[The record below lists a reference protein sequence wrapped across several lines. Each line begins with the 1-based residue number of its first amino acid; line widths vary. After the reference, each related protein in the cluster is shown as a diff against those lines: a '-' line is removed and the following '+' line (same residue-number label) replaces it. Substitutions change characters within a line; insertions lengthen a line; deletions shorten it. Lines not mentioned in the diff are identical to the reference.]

1 MPQRRGGRLTV
12 LLAGLFAK
20 WAEEFSC
27 APPDQPLMAQSG
39 KRRMRQVQETRRIL
53 KMMIPVKKLFQ
64 HEEQSHLEPAD
75 GLHGV
80 PPCLIKLE
88 GLAGPDVVFLSLV
101 ADDGFAIQRED
112 KRFAGR
118 GVL

>member
-1 MPQRRGGRLTV
+1 MMS
-12 LLAGLFAK
+12 
-20 WAEEFSC
+20 FSC
-27 APPDQPLMAQSG
+27 KIVLEKLMLDLIKDRRIASHEHDLER
-39 KRRMRQVQETRRIL
+39 KRRMRQGQETRRIL
-53 KMMIPVKKLFQ
+53 KMMIYVKKLFQ

-88 GLAGPDVVFLSLV
+88 GLAGPDVVILSLV
-101 ADDGFAIQRED
+101 ADDGFAIQRKD

-118 GVL
+118 SVL

>member
-1 MPQRRGGRLTV
+1 
-12 LLAGLFAK
+12 
-20 WAEEFSC
+20 
-27 APPDQPLMAQSG
+27 MAQSG
-39 KRRMRQVQETRRIL
+39 KRRMRQVQEPRRIL
-53 KMMIPVKKLFQ
+53 KMMIYVKKLFQ

-80 PPCLIKLE
+80 PPRLIKLE
-88 GLAGPDVVFLSLV
+88 GLAGSDVVCLSLV

-118 GVL
+118 SML